1 MRDRF
6 YIVLLISCILH
17 ILFALFIELIPKQGS
32 VLQQSFISQNPQRHG
47 IIIVKKPE
55 KEKNLKNKQIVDL
68 PTKAKKEKLDNSKYY
83 SEEDRKTDRE
93 TIKRGVPTIEK
104 EKEKKQKGINLF
116 PGNIIDD
123 IAKNRVSEQNGNN
136 GTNDSIDA
144 EEGEETSLNTIEFK
158 YASFFNRVKREIAAN
173 WNPLDILK
181 SQDPTGKLYMFK
193 ARKTI
198 LLVTLDKEGYIIKIS
213 VTQSSNVD
221 FLDEEAINSLKR
233 CIQFVNPPKGLIKN
247 GKIEFYFGYVVSYS
261 FRGRIFY

>member
-116 PGNIIDD
+116 PGNNIDD
-123 IAKNRVSEQNGNN
+123 IAKNRVSEQN
-136 GTNDSIDA
+136 
-144 EEGEETSLNTIEFK
+144 
-158 YASFFNRVKREIAAN
+158 AN